1 MKKLIVVLVLLYI
14 FSAAPAYA
22 LADYFYVSQME
33 KLLNSDSYE
42 AANRE
47 AMGLRRQHDS
57 MLGKVA
63 PDYGSLSLY
72 RRKLHDLH
80 IRKFNALEN
89 CFEAWRHSERSS
101 SRASA
106 ENARAHFILAQT
118 NSAIDILLQ
127 GGGSYASIARVE
139 DIESRIRKNSLIR
152 TVTSSYLLVG
162 DQQLKR
168 GEPFWVIE
176 VAAGYARIMHMGN
189 GRSASPITGWILVS
203 DLERRS
209 NWQFDPTAFDPA
221 AAASVVAG
229 VPRYPVQ
236 VVIVTGA
243 GFSDW
248 DDPWSRRHQRI
259 RRPHQRS
266 HSSERH
272 SRFQPR
278 RPESDRPHGQR
289 PPRSR
294 PPRVS
299 QYPRLQNPP
308 PLQSPPPL
316 QNPPPLQKP
325 PAISRPQ
332 TQPRRPHFQR
342 PPDTVRRPNVQRRPD
357 SSRRPGISKR
367 PDNPPQI
374 RRRPDDSSR
383 PGFRKRP
390 RRQ

>member
-1 MKKLIVVLVLLYI
+1 MKKLIMVLVLLYI
-14 FSAAPAYA
+14 CSVAPVYA

-33 KLLNSDSYE
+33 KLLNSGSYE

-57 MLGKVA
+57 MLVKVA

-101 SRASA
+101 PRASA

-152 TVTSSYLLVG
+152 SVTSSYLLVG
-162 DQQLKR
+162 NQQLKR

-189 GRSASPITGWILVS
+189 GRSAAPITGWIMVS

-236 VVIVTGA
+236 VVIITGA

-248 DDPWSRRHQRI
+248 DDPWSRRHDRM
-259 RRPHQRS
+259 RRPHKRAHASEHYPNYQSQRS
-266 HSSERH
+266 DRDRH
-272 SRFQPR
+272 RV
-278 RPESDRPHGQR
+278 QR

-294 PPRVS
+294 QPHASPPRIS
-299 QYPRLQNPP
+299 QPPRLQKPPALKSPP

-316 QNPPPLQKP
+316 
-325 PAISRPQ
+325 ARPQ
-332 TQPRRPHFQR
+332 NQPRRPHFQR
-342 PPDTVRRPNVQRRPD
+342 PPDTVRRPDVQRRPD
-357 SSRRPGISKR
+357 SSKRPGISKR
-367 PDNPPQI
+367 PANPPQN